1 VDGIA
6 LFEMQIRQHVKL
18 SGTQLSRPM
27 HLFQKRRDIHAL
39 LPSDRSKPAQ
49 RQAWEE
55 GISKQGCK

>member
-1 VDGIA
+1 
-6 LFEMQIRQHVKL
+6 MQFRQDIKL

-39 LPSDRSKPAQ
+39 LLSDRSKPGQ
-49 RQAWEE
+49 RQALKE